1 MTLPAKSER
10 KQAILGY
17 AQLITM
23 KVKQPDHVL
32 GYIRQIEQAVSQMQ
46 SRIHHWLKVAADDSK
61 IRQAGKNET
70 NVNALLKNVI
80 ETMRYL
86 LEKKSQKI
94 FFNEQAQIQVMADSQ
109 LLYEVFENLISNA
122 IKYSSSGKTIEVVL
136 SSREADAII
145 TVRDEGEG
153 FSEEDLKKIF
163 GKFQTLSAKPTNG
176 EPSTGIGL
184 FIVKQIVEL
193 HQGKIWVESQGKGKG
208 ATFFVQ
214 LPLCVTN
221 QARPPVQAE

>member
-1 MTLPAKSER
+1 
-10 KQAILGY
+10 
-17 AQLITM
+17 
-23 KVKQPDHVL
+23 
-32 GYIRQIEQAVSQMQ
+32 
-46 SRIHHWLKVAADDSK
+46 
-61 IRQAGKNET
+61 
-70 NVNALLKNVI
+70 
-80 ETMRYL
+80 
-86 LEKKSQKI
+86 
-94 FFNEQAQIQVMADSQ
+94 MADSQ